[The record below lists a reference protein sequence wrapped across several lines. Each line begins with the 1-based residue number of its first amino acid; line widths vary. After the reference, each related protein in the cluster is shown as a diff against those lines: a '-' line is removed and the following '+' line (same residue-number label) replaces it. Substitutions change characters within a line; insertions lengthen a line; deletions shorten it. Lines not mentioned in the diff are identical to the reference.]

1 MRLVKFMWKKVD
13 ENIFIALK
21 TIEKVKLNVYF
32 FHIWM
37 RRWLQAHVCG
47 ALDYN
52 EMINENIVHLSQ
64 LPSFVAYSYASMW
77 AYGNHY
83 YMEEVGVAC
92 HTTFDFGI
100 A

>member
-1 MRLVKFMWKKVD
+1 
-13 ENIFIALK
+13 
-21 TIEKVKLNVYF
+21 
-32 FHIWM
+32 
-37 RRWLQAHVCG
+37 
-47 ALDYN
+47 
-52 EMINENIVHLSQ
+52 MINENIVHLSQ